1 MNKYDEIEEVVVEK
15 YNHNHDSLGRFAPST
30 GGGGAGSA
38 GGLNGKV
45 DAMVAEVSQPFMAA
59 HKIAAL
65 ADEMQ
70 PGDRVKIKHK
80 KRGEMEFE
88 CRGHSG
94 AIMDFECTTHTN
106 VLASTQHMRGF
117 LSDSVYNGFVPK
129 FTQGTGTTK
138 KSADYD
144 HIEEVEVEKFNP
156 FHDSRGRFS
165 NKNGFKSYSANP
177 NTRAGAMAI
186 ARSAAAGHGNTMNVH
201 SQSYGEN
208 IKQNA
213 NWLGRGN
220 QGNNRWHGSTT
231 LRSRIEPGAGLS
243 GASSVGAQWQDM
255 NQKQGRTTKPG
266 KQPQQAQQQ
275 PKQQPQK
282 PAQQQQQ
289 QPKQQS
295 NAYSLDSATQSVTL
309 HGGDKLAIQP
319 RDHSGH
325 STTSISKVANNH
337 NQEHVVGKDI
347 SKTCD
352 IRQVKGNKDPIDKM
366 AELQGWNKAPTV
378 TDNLETF
385 QKAAKQSGTMLIRS
399 VDGNYNTGQSAH
411 DICKKTM
418 TDGND
423 PLGGNGGKMYGSGM
437 YLVGAQTN
445 NKTGRN
451 LGMQIADSQRHSYAY
466 GNTQMIATVHPNAK
480 IATPTQ
486 AKKLQSEYRNL
497 SAADRNRFG
506 DYGTYIAS
514 KGYDGARWHDRSDPY
529 ITMYNK
535 SAMIF
540 YSGVTN

>member
-1 MNKYDEIEEVVVEK
+1 MNKYDEIVEVEK
-15 YNHNHDSLGRFAPST
+15 
-30 GGGGAGSA
+30 
-38 GGLNGKV
+38 
-45 DAMVAEVSQPFMAA
+45 
-59 HKIAAL
+59 
-65 ADEMQ
+65 
-70 PGDRVKIKHK
+70 
-80 KRGEMEFE
+80 
-88 CRGHSG
+88 
-94 AIMDFECTTHTN
+94 
-106 VLASTQHMRGF
+106 
-117 LSDSVYNGFVPK
+117 SD
-129 FTQGTGTTK
+129 Q
-138 KSADYD
+138 YD

-186 ARSAAAGHGNTMNVH
+186 ARSAAAGHGTTANVH
-201 SQSYGEN
+201 RESYGEN

-213 NWLGRGN
+213 NWLGYHNVGQRPG
-220 QGNNRWHGSTT
+220 QTGSGT
-231 LRSRIEPGAGLS
+231 LRQRIETGTGLA
-243 GASSVGAQWQDM
+243 GASARGALWQEN
-255 NQKQGRTTKPG
+255 NQKQGRTTKPN
-266 KQPQQAQQQ
+266 KQTQQAQQQNQQAQQQ
-275 PKQQPQK
+275 PKQQPK
-282 PAQQQQQ
+282 QQQAQQ

-295 NAYSLDSATQSVTL
+295 NAYSLDSATQGVTL

-325 STTSISKVANNH
+325 TTTSISKVANNH

-466 GNTQMIATVHPNAK
+466 GNTQMMATVHPNAK